1 MTVTDPR
8 VDELELAR
16 RAFHADL
23 VAAGLLI
30 PTSEPGVLGKSGTFE
45 AVLGGLDALLTEMAA
60 PLASTVMR
68 FPPVLPR
75 ADFERTSY
83 IESFPDLVGV
93 VSSFVGGDRE
103 HRALLAARE
112 AGDPYEEHLH
122 PAGVVLANAICHS
135 LYGRVSGVLP
145 ADSSTF
151 DLFGWGFR
159 HEPSLDPMR
168 MQAFRMREFVRLGTP
183 QDAQAYRD
191 EWLGVAVDTL
201 ASLDLPVRAVA
212 ANDPFFGRAGKLLIA
227 TQLLDNAKVEIV
239 VPVYGDLSEGTA
251 IASANCQRES
261 LTAKFDI
268 RTSDGE
274 LAHGACLAF
283 GMERS
288 TLALFRTHG
297 LDLADWP
304 AGVRARLGV

>member
-1 MTVTDPR
+1 
-8 VDELELAR
+8 
-16 RAFHADL
+16 
-23 VAAGLLI
+23 
-30 PTSEPGVLGKSGTFE
+30 
-45 AVLGGLDALLTEMAA
+45 
-60 PLASTVMR
+60 
-68 FPPVLPR
+68 
-75 ADFERTSY
+75 
-83 IESFPDLVGV
+83 
-93 VSSFVGGDRE
+93 
-103 HRALLAARE
+103 
-112 AGDPYEEHLH
+112 
-122 PAGVVLANAICHS
+122 
-135 LYGRVSGVLP
+135 
-145 ADSSTF
+145 
-151 DLFGWGFR
+151 
-159 HEPSLDPMR
+159 

-183 QDAQAYRD
+183 EDAQTYRD

-239 VPVYGDLSEGTA
+239 VPIYGDLHAGTA

-261 LTAKFDI
+261 LTTKFDI
-268 RTSDGE
+268 RTPDGE